1 MYIPYD
7 IGDTVRIRNDI
18 TCRNSRQF
26 IYGVNE
32 TMESKR
38 GETAVITRL
47 RSADSY
53 CLDIDGGMW
62 TWSYDML
69 LPTGSKQ
76 DWANANQGPVFGYDY
91 AHLPAFHHRAVHSIE
106 NSSLR
111 KRILHDIAIAKK
123 NGSDDDEVPSW
134 DEDSYSF

>member
-18 TCRNSRQF
+18 TCRNSHHF

-32 TMESKR
+32 MMESKR
-38 GETAVITRL
+38 GKTAVITRL
-47 RSADSY
+47 RGADSY

-62 TWSYDML
+62 TWGCDML

-76 DWANANQGPVFGYDY
+76 DWANANQGLVFGHSY
-91 AHLPAFHHRAVHSIE
+91 ARLPAFHHRAVHSIE
-106 NSSLR
+106 DSSLR

-123 NGSDDDEVPSW
+123 NGGDDDEVPSW
-134 DEDSYSF
+134 DEDPYPF